1 MKQQNVDESDTAKLI
16 AASITHGVRGSLAQQ
31 KLIAN
36 AINQAGEM
44 KISDGYK
51 GKKIQGGL
59 SLRHEKSPLEQL
71 ESTLTFG
78 LFD

>member
-1 MKQQNVDESDTAKLI
+1 MKQQNIDATDTAKLT
-16 AASITHGVRGSLAQQ
+16 AAAITHGVRGDLAQK
-31 KLIAN
+31 KLMAN
-36 AINQAGEM
+36 EINQAGKM

-51 GKKIQGGL
+51 GKKIQGGI
-59 SLRHEKSPLEQL
+59 SLVHKKSPLEQL